1 MSSNRRC
8 FSLSCQFFH
17 RRSLTFNRLLW
28 NDAQIVFSLATCGP
42 SHRYSILESFAS
54 EIIEASDLLFET
66 WGVLDVQSW
75 HCWYVGL
82 SDTKS
87 EILSRLTFRH
97 FLMSVLFHDQF
108 RLILRTFVAAIA
120 CLVIKGR
127 LIELQVVGLDSVLR
141 QASLV
146 LDFIRLYV
154 YNHVGAT
161 RFVEFCLKFLSH
173 QWSFLIILIRLDC
186 E

>member
-1 MSSNRRC
+1 MSSNRRW

-28 NDAQIVFSLATCGP
+28 NDAQIVLSLATCGP

-97 FLMSVLFHDQF
+97 FLMSVLFHD
-108 RLILRTFVAAIA
+108 
-120 CLVIKGR
+120 
-127 LIELQVVGLDSVLR
+127 
-141 QASLV
+141 
-146 LDFIRLYV
+146 
-154 YNHVGAT
+154 
-161 RFVEFCLKFLSH
+161 
-173 QWSFLIILIRLDC
+173 
-186 E
+186 